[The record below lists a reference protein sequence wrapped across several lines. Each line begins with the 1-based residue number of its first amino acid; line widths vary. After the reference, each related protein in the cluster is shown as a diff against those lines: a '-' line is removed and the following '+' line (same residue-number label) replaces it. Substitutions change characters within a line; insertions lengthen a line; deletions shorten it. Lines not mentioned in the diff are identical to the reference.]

1 MCVTLAHFYIEW
13 YLGVFVAIEFFK
25 SGGVT
30 SPKAFVAGAVY
41 AGIKTFSD
49 DKLDL
54 GILFSESPCT
64 TVGTYTQNEIKSAS
78 VVLTKKR
85 VGAGRV
91 RAVVT
96 SSGIANAVV
105 EAGEKDAIDLASL
118 AADHIGIKED
128 EMAICTTGLIGVE
141 LPMAL
146 IRSAMP
152 KITLSDQGSN
162 QFARSILTTDLKA
175 KSAAISLKID
185 EEEIIIGGCVKGSG
199 MIHPNMA
206 TMLAFFTTDAKVER
220 DFLSHALKEAV
231 DDTFNMT
238 SVDGDTSPNDTV
250 LLLANGA
257 AGNKLLSETSNGSSE
272 FIDALRMLASSL
284 CKELV
289 ADAEGSNR
297 IFSVTVHNAASKND
311 ARDIARTIASS
322 NLVKSAIH
330 GSDPNWG
337 RVIAA
342 AGRAGVKIK
351 EEKVSFYIND
361 ICLMENGL
369 PISFHKEAI
378 VSIMSRPEISLKL
391 GLGLGE
397 FSATAWGCEL
407 SEEYVTFNSAYT
419 T

>member
-1 MCVTLAHFYIEW
+1 MS
-13 YLGVFVAIEFFK
+13 IEFLK
-25 SGGVT
+25 TGGVT

-41 AGIKTFSD
+41 AGIKTFSE

-54 GILFSESPCT
+54 GILMSESPCIT
-64 TVGTYTQNEIKSAS
+64 AGTYTLNEIKSAS

-85 VGAGRV
+85 VDDGNV
-91 RAVVT
+91 RAVVA

-105 EAGEKDAIDLASL
+105 EAGIKDADDLSHL
-118 AADHIGIKED
+118 AAAHVGIKDE

-152 KITLSDQGSN
+152 NITLSDQGSDL
-162 QFARSILTTDLKA
+162 FARSILTTDLKA
-175 KSAAISLKID
+175 KSAAISFKIGEQD
-185 EEEIIIGGCVKGSG
+185 IVIGGCVKGSG

-220 DFLSHALKEAV
+220 DFLSYALKEAV

-257 AGNKLLSETSNGSSE
+257 AENKLLNGTSDGSSE
-272 FIDALRMLASSL
+272 FIDALRMLASLL

-297 IFSVTVHNAASKND
+297 IFSVTVENAASKND
-311 ARDIARTIASS
+311 ARDIARTVASS

-342 AGRAGVKIK
+342 AGRAGVKLE
-351 EEKVSFYIND
+351 EEKISFYIND

-378 VSIMSRPEISLKL
+378 VSIMSRAEISLKL
-391 GLGLGE
+391 KLGLGE